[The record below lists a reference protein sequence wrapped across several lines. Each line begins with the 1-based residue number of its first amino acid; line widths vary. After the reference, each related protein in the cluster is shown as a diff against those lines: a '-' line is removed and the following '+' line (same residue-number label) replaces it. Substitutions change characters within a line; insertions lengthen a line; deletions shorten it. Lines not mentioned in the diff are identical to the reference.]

1 MPIKL
6 DQFWQSEF
14 LEHEDVTA
22 LTRQQLAAPFKKLLD
37 TATDCIQ
44 AGGKVFFFGNGGSAS
59 DAQHL
64 ATELSA
70 RYKKDR
76 KAIAALSLAT
86 DTSALTAIGNDYGF
100 DYVFARQLEALGK
113 KGDIAIGI
121 TTSGNSA
128 NVIRAFEECRK
139 QGITTV
145 GFTGATGGKIKPLCD
160 ILLNVPSTTTARI
173 QEMHITL
180 GQMFCGALEIN
191 LGYIEQEEP
200 KAGDSLARAV

>member
-1 MPIKL
+1 MPLKL
-6 DQFWQSEF
+6 KQFWQSEF
-14 LEHEDVTA
+14 DEHLAVTA
-22 LTRQQLAAPFKKLLD
+22 ATQDQLAPAFEKLLD
-37 TATDCIQ
+37 TATRAIE
-44 AGGKVFFFGNGGSAS
+44 GGNKIFFFGNGGSAS

-76 KAIAALSLAT
+76 KAIAAVSLAT

-113 KGDIAIGI
+113 KGDVAIGI

-160 ILLNVPSTTTARI
+160 ILINVPSTTTARI

-180 GQMFCGALEIN
+180 GQMFCGGLEIN
-191 LGYIEQEEP
+191 LGYIEQEEAP
-200 KAGDSLARAV
+200 AGLARAV

>member
-6 DQFWQSEF
+6 KQFWQAEF
-14 LEHEDVTA
+14 QEHEDVTA
-22 LTRQQLAAPFKKLLD
+22 LTQQQLAAPFEKLLD
-37 TATDCIQ
+37 AATSCIQ
-44 AGGKVFFFGNGGSAS
+44 AGGKIFFFGNGGSAS

-139 QGITTV
+139 QGIMTV

-160 ILLNVPSTTTARI
+160 LLLNVPSTTTARI

-191 LGYIEQEEP
+191 LGYIEQDEP

>member
-14 LEHEDVTA
+14 LEHEDVAA

-37 TATDCIQ
+37 TATDSIQ
-44 AGGKVFFFGNGGSAS
+44 AGGKIFFFGNGGSAS